1 MEINGLNFSTPKLLP
16 QETRGNFFSNLV
28 RSVIDSGA
36 ELSGISGDYQ
46 PLIEQQIQLQEQ
58 MFLVSM
64 QSNIEKSKHDIQMA
78 AVRNIRVA

>member
-1 MEINGLNFSTPKLLP
+1 MEINQLNLSTPRLLP

-28 RSVIDSGA
+28 RTMIDSGA
-36 ELSGISGDYQ
+36 DITGISGNYQ